1 MVSSFKKDIDFRR
14 DDNTNGER
22 IEAIYQKTMLTLQ
35 LLCNDLMLL
44 DEFQRLS
51 SNAEQNTQT
60 VSDIKAPSHFLGNS

>member
-51 SNAEQNTQT
+51 SNAEKTTQT
-60 VSDIKAPSHFLGNS
+60 VSEIKATFLGNS